1 MSILSA
7 RCTLSLHCVGVRPQ
21 TWDLKSIHCHVMQS
35 RDTVWQLSQSEGVTS
50 AIDQSELS
58 CAVRGPLSGR
68 NLSQD
73 VTRTHWLFSSINQ
86 RLQELIPE
94 LTELMI
100 LARAVTLFVC
110 QLNILRYKSLAKLM
124 TPSQCRAQI
133 NFRLSILYL
142 RRPLVCQICLI
153 SIF

>member
-21 TWDLKSIHCHVMQS
+21 TWDLKSIHCRVMQP
-35 RDTVWQLSQSEGVTS
+35 RDTSWQLSQSEGITS

-58 CAVRGPLSGR
+58 AGASFWP
-68 NLSQD
+68 QF
-73 VTRTHWLFSSINQ
+73 VTRCHQSPGPADCFLLIN
-86 RLQELIPE
+86 LKELIPE
-94 LTELMI
+94 LTELII
-100 LARAVTLFVC
+100 LTWAVTLFVC

-133 NFRLSILYL
+133 NSRLYL

>member
-35 RDTVWQLSQSEGVTS
+35 RDTVWQLSQSEGVTL
-50 AIDQSELS
+50 AIDQSEIS
-58 CAVRGPLSGR
+58 AGASFWP
-68 NLSQD
+68 QF
-73 VTRTHWLFSSINQ
+73 VTRCHQSQGATDGFLLINQ

-100 LARAVTLFVC
+100 LAWAVTLFVC

-133 NFRLSILYL
+133 NFSLSTIYIYAAL
-142 RRPLVCQICLI
+142 
-153 SIF
+153 